1 MVPTILDKTK
11 YKAAFLWMLQSLG
24 KIEGSEKATKLL
36 YFLDFDYYEAYEV
49 SFTGEVYVAGPK
61 GPYPYY
67 FEAIVEEM
75 EAEWLICRDY
85 VQNVSEGERETVTY
99 SPVGTLDYRW
109 TAQESSMLDR
119 IVKKYGVVDG
129 KDLEDLARSQAPCYA
144 VELGEIVPYIY
155 SFYRGTSDLTSNRSE
170 GNVA

>member
-1 MVPTILDKTK
+1 MAPTILDKTK
-11 YKAAFLWMLQSLG
+11 YKAACLWMLQSLG
-24 KIEGSEKATKLL
+24 KIEGSEKATKLF

-49 SFTGEVYVAGPK
+49 SFTGEVYVAGSK

-85 VQNVSEGERETVTY
+85 AHGVAEDDRETVTY
-99 SPVGTLDYRW
+99 SSVGTLDYRW
-109 TAQESSMLDR
+109 TAQEADMLDR
-119 IVKKYGVVDG
+119 VVKKYGAVDG
-129 KDLEDLARSQAPCYA
+129 KDLENLACSQAPYCA

-155 SFYRGTSDLTSNRSE
+155 SFYRGTSDLASDRSE
-170 GNVA
+170 GNAA